1 MAVPSA
7 RVELRGIEESNPMML
22 LVKILQWPIG
32 WMQSQIE
39 QISGFLWHYYLILIL
54 TMVVLSSVTVKI
66 CARAEIESTRIR
78 NSSSPAVDCR
88 AQLNDIT
95 SKLKR

>member
-39 QISGFLWHYYLILIL
+39 QVSGFLWHFYLVLIL
-54 TMVVLSSVTVKI
+54 TMAILSSVTVKI
-66 CARAEIESTRIR
+66 CADAEAEGSRVR
-78 NSSSPAVDCR
+78 NSRSPAVDCR